1 MGDYWVNIAL
11 VAVLILLNA
20 VFAGSEIA
28 LISLREGQVRRLDR
42 RGGAAARG
50 LVRLAR
56 DPNRFL
62 ATIQVGITLAGFLA
76 SATAAVSL
84 ARPLVAPLGL
94 PGRRR
99 RRGRGRA
106 RDGRADLRHPR
117 AWGSWRPSGSACSS
131 PSGGRCWSPARW
143 TRCP

>member
-42 RGGAAARG
+42 RGGAAARR

-84 ARPLVAPLGL
+84 ARPLVAPLGFL
-94 PGRRR
+94 G
-99 RRGRGRA
+99 GA
-106 RDGRADLRHPR
+106 ADAVAVALVTVVLTFVTLVLGELAPKRLGMQFVE
-117 AWGSWRPSGSACSS
+117 WWKSSVSG
-131 PSGGRCWSPARW
+131 
-143 TRCP
+143 